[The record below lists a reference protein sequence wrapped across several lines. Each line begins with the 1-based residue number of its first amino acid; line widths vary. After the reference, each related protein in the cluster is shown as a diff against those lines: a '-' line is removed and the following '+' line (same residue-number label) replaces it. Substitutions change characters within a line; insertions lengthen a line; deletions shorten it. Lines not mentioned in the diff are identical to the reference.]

1 MYGSGSP
8 LLAFLSSVARQ
19 LPELAVIV
27 AGFVVVLGRKP
38 AHPKASRLAAAGLA
52 VALATGLGGATFYAA
67 APTLASSPGALGAL
81 YAVAGFAFSALDAAA
96 LGLLVAA
103 VVADRAPR

>member
-27 AGFVVVLGRKP
+27 VGFVVVLGRKP
-38 AHPKASRLAAAGLA
+38 AHPKASNLAAAGLS
-52 VALATGLGGATFYAA
+52 VALAASLGGAAFYAA
-67 APTLASSPGALGAL
+67 APALAPSPGVLGSL
-81 YAVAGFAFSALDAAA
+81 FAVAGFAFSALDAAA

>member
-8 LLAFLSSVARQ
+8 LVAFLSSVARQ

-27 AGFVVVLGRKP
+27 VGFVVVLGRKP
-38 AHPKASRLAAAGLA
+38 AHPKASNLAAAGLA
-52 VALATGLGGATFYAA
+52 VALATSLGGAAFYVA
-67 APTLASSPGALGAL
+67 APALASSPGTLGAL
-81 YAVAGFAFSALDAAA
+81 FAAAGFAFSALDAAA

>member
-8 LLAFLSSVARQ
+8 LLAFFSSVARQ

-27 AGFVVVLGRKP
+27 AGLVVVLGRKP
-38 AHPKASRLAAAGLA
+38 AHPRASNLAAAGLA
-52 VALATGLGGATFYAA
+52 VALAAGLGGAAFYSL
-67 APTLASSPGALGAL
+67 APTLASAPGAIGAV
-81 YAVAGFAFSALDAAA
+81 YAVAGFVFSALDAAA

-103 VVADRAPR
+103 VVAERAPR